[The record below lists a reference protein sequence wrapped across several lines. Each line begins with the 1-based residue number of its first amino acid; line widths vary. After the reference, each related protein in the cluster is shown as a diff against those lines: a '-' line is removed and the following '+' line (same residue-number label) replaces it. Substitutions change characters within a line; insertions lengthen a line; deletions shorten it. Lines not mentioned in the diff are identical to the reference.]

1 VGEPSSTVVT
11 PAATNAIFN
20 AVDARAQHMSITRE
34 VLRKAMAKA

>member
-1 VGEPSSTVVT
+1 MGIIQPAWA